1 MNLRSKDTRWA
12 VALIIIGVL
21 ALLDGFDIIDLWG
34 GFWRLWPVILIVW
47 GFSLLRNR
55 GKCSPHGGRRMF
67 GNTVEITDSP
77 YLKHS
82 SAFGDISIKI
92 RTEDFSGGSA
102 STVFG
107 TISIDLS
114 EVRRIVGYGQLDLHT
129 VFGDISL
136 RIPAGMPVEVKSNGV
151 FGELKV
157 PDGSNTEGKCYRS
170 SGGEGDESRLV
181 IVCSQVFGDV
191 EILTT

>member
-12 VALIIIGVL
+12 VALIIIGIL
-21 ALLDGFDIIDLWG
+21 ALLDGFDVIDLWG

-47 GFSLLRNR
+47 GFSLLRKR

-67 GNTVEITDSP
+67 GDTVEISDSP
-77 YLKHS
+77 YVKHS
-82 SAFGDISIKI
+82 SAFGDISVKV

-136 RIPAGMPVEVKSNGV
+136 RVPAGMPVEVRSNGI
-151 FGELKV
+151 FGELKT
-157 PDGSNTEGKCYRS
+157 PEGGNTEGKCYRS
-170 SGGEGDESRLV
+170 SGGEGDEGRLV
-181 IVCSQVFGDV
+181 IACSQIFGDV